1 MLSVMKQYFKLF
13 FKNKDY
19 IIGLVVFPLIVFAS
33 IVMLLPYSSKH
44 TIGLLNKT
52 DDTIIESSIE
62 EIEGISIEKV
72 AEKDIN
78 KMLISGNVELMVII
92 DKDPTT
98 NKNVA
103 MIITTDENEIQ
114 SALKLAIENAI
125 NENNLVSVNKSK
137 RGKNNLGNVTAFL
150 LFKFLEGGL
159 LLCTFIIVERK
170 NKMRDRILISGIKAE
185 TYITG
190 MSIVYLLECMLGST
204 LYYLLIRI
212 LNFDLG
218 MEHPIQY
225 LLMLY
230 ISNIL
235 SVSIAVIVSAFV
247 NNENTGNAIIE
258 DVILLMGFF
267 AGIFFPYEFMPKT
280 LQAIGS
286 VCPQRWLA
294 KGIEITQK
302 TGNIFNA
309 YKELLL
315 LLGLSIIF
323 YVIGI
328 LKSKKRTN

>member
-1 MLSVMKQYFKLF
+1 
-13 FKNKDY
+13 
-19 IIGLVVFPLIVFAS
+19 
-33 IVMLLPYSSKH
+33 
-44 TIGLLNKT
+44 
-52 DDTIIESSIE
+52 
-62 EIEGISIEKV
+62 
-72 AEKDIN
+72 
-78 KMLISGNVELMVII
+78 
-92 DKDPTT
+92 
-98 NKNVA
+98 
-103 MIITTDENEIQ
+103 
-114 SALKLAIENAI
+114 
-125 NENNLVSVNKSK
+125 
-137 RGKNNLGNVTAFL
+137 
-150 LFKFLEGGL
+150 
-159 LLCTFIIVERK
+159 
-170 NKMRDRILISGIKAE
+170 
-185 TYITG
+185 
-190 MSIVYLLECMLGST
+190 MLGST

-225 LLMLY
+225 LLMLH

-267 AGIFFPYEFMPKT
+267 EGIFFPYEFMPKT

-302 TGNIFNA
+302 TGNIFNT

-328 LKSKKRTN
+328 LKSKKRTNQ